1 MSGGHYQ
8 YAYSHAERFA
18 YDLRL
23 DLDRPELLE
32 GLSGAHI
39 DKLHHI
45 SALASYTARLMREA
59 EWLFSGDTGPESF
72 ALRVE
77 EIERDKP

>member
-1 MSGGHYQ
+1 
-8 YAYSHAERFA
+8 
-18 YDLRL
+18 
-23 DLDRPELLE
+23 
-32 GLSGAHI
+32 
-39 DKLHHI
+39 
-45 SALASYTARLMREA
+45 MREA